1 MIRLFIFAP
10 LIASIAFAQ
19 DQGTLSERIDVHL
32 INVDVVV
39 TDRRGNPISGL
50 TAADFE
56 VFEDGAVREISN
68 FAEIRPT
75 EEPRSEQPV
84 APPST
89 AAIVLVDNA
98 TVGRSVRQSLAR
110 SLPPAVEAMTRDG
123 IPVMFAVLTGNLEYY
138 TPLTTD
144 TKVLQD
150 AIHRITT
157 DQRLIVHQTNSEAH
171 RRNLAKT
178 DPCFYE
184 MVERDRYGAVVAAI
198 STLIQRVNEVH
209 SKKALLLVS
218 TGFSMRLAED
228 DCALEGLG
236 RAAAEA
242 QQPTR
247 GEVPSGGGGLAVPF
261 PTGPPSMNLSSDRR
275 WLAGATRAQAV
286 SRWANRDGVTLY
298 TLYGGGLQSSQ
309 TSRTEIRGRS
319 THPRNMIPS
328 EVSDSLAS
336 MNLMAWSTGG
346 ISTGTT
352 NVTNAVLSQL
362 HQDLGA
368 YYSLGFRTRADDKRP
383 LRKIELRLKKR
394 ERYELRY
401 RREIVLDYPRPAP

>member
-1 MIRLFIFAP
+1 MVGLLAP
-10 LIASIAFAQ
+10 LIASIALAQ
-19 DQGTLSERIDVHL
+19 DPGTLSERIDVHL

-39 TDRRGNPISGL
+39 TDRRGNPVSGL
-50 TAADFE
+50 TAQDFE
-56 VFEDGAVREISN
+56 VLEDGAPREISN
-68 FAEIRPT
+68 FAEIRTDEESTNEPT
-75 EEPRSEQPV
+75 S
-84 APPST
+84 APST

-110 SLPPAVEAMTRDG
+110 SLPAAVDALTRDG

-144 TKVLQD
+144 RLILKD
-150 AIHRITT
+150 AIQRITT
-157 DQRLIVHQTNSEAH
+157 DQRLIVHQTNTEAH

-184 MVERDRYGAVVAAI
+184 MVERARYGAVVAAI
-198 STLIQRVNEVH
+198 STLIARVSGNH
-209 SKKALLLVS
+209 SKKALLLVT

-228 DCALEGLG
+228 ECALEGLG

-242 QQPTR
+242 AQPTR
-247 GEVPSGGGGLAVPF
+247 GEAPGSSGGLAGPF
-261 PTGPPSMNLSSDRR
+261 PTGPPEINLSSDRR

-319 THPRNMIPS
+319 THPRNIMPS

-368 YYSLGFRTRADDKRP
+368 YYSLGYRTRADDKRP

-394 ERYELRY
+394 ERYDLRY